1 MSLLLKTTI
10 LFISIMSSSI
20 VYAQE
25 GMTTIQSDFSVEE
38 TANRLEKVLTDNGI
52 TIFNKIDHRQGA
64 SDVDM
69 ELSPTIL
76 FIIGNPK
83 LGTPVMQC
91 AQTAAID
98 LPQKMLIWEN
108 SEGVVQV
115 GYNNPEF
122 LKKRHS
128 ISDCDEVLK
137 KIGGALQNF
146 SDSAAKEY

>member
-1 MSLLLKTTI
+1 MHLLLKTTI
-10 LFISIMSSSI
+10 LIISIIS
-20 VYAQE
+20 VTTAYAQE
-25 GMTTIQSDFSVEE
+25 GMTTIQSEFSVEE
-38 TANRLEKVLTDNGI
+38 TADRLEIVLTDNGV
-52 TIFNKIDHRQGA
+52 TIFNKIDHQQGA
-64 SDVDM
+64 IDVDM

-115 GYNNPEF
+115 GYSNPEF
-122 LKKRHS
+122 LKNRHS
-128 ISDCDEVLK
+128 ITGCDEVLE
-137 KIGGALQNF
+137 KIGDALHNF
-146 SDSAAKEY
+146 AISAAKG